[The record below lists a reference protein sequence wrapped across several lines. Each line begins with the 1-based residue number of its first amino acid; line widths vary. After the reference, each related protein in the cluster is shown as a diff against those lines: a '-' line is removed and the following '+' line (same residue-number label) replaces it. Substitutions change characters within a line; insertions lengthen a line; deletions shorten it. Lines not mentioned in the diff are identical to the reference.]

1 MTIDNPH
8 EYTPMMQ
15 QFLEVKRNYPREI
28 VLYRMGD
35 FYETFFDDAV
45 TAAKTLE
52 ITLTSRDGGGGKKV
66 DMAGIP
72 YHALDSYLPKLLEK
86 GHKVAICEQMEAP
99 RPGKL
104 VKREVIRVITPG
116 TLLEGTLLSE
126 KQNNYIG
133 AISRSKA
140 GYGLAYCDISTGQFS
155 VIQLSGSQAAEK
167 LAHELNTLDLAE
179 ILLPSATPWSEKLL
193 QDTEWAALVPE
204 NLVITWESELNFDPN
219 LAREHILQHFKIQS
233 LEGFGCHQ
241 LPLAIGAAGA
251 ILRYLGKTQ
260 MSTLDQITAIR
271 TCHLDDYLLLDKNT
285 CRNLEL
291 LQTYR
296 EQTLDGSLL
305 SILDRTCTAMGG
317 RLIREWMTHPL
328 LDPQQI
334 NARLDAVEELV
345 QADNL
350 RFDIQESLNRV
361 RDIERLAAK
370 VANQNA
376 NPRDLKGLAQS
387 LIALPPLL
395 QLLTHF
401 RSNLLQAQQYFNEEV
416 LALAHHLDQ
425 SIVDTP
431 PITAKEGGILTPGIS
446 AELDS
451 LRQLLQGDKSW
462 LLDLEKEERERT
474 GIKSLK
480 VKYSSTF
487 GYFIEVSHAN
497 RELVPADYHRKQT
510 TVNAERYIT
519 PSLKEKEAAI
529 LNAEENIKEI
539 EYSLF
544 SNLRNEVKAFVPTL
558 QALAMALARL
568 DIFTSLAEVAARNHY
583 CRPLLNQQQ
592 QLMIRSSRHPVIEK
606 KLPEGRFIPNHC
618 YLDNE
623 TQSLMI
629 LTGPNMSG
637 KSSYMRQIGLL
648 VIMAQMGSFVPA
660 AQADI
665 GICDR
670 IFTRVG
676 AVDDIATGQSTFMVE
691 MTETAHILH
700 HASSHS
706 LVLLDEIGRG
716 TSTFDGV
723 SIAWAVS
730 EYIAQAIKART
741 IFATHYHELNKLSD
755 FHNNVQNFQVAV
767 QETEDGI
774 TFLHQVVPGGA
785 DKSYGIEVARLAGLP
800 QIVLQRAKEVLLD
813 IERRSKIQSGLLK
826 KSKIDAAQSPESQIQ
841 LSLFDT

>member
-1 MTIDNPH
+1 MDTAH
-8 EYTPMMQ
+8 EFTPMMQ
-15 QFLEVKRNYPREI
+15 QFLEVKQKYAKEL

-35 FYETFFDDAV
+35 FYETFFEDAV
-45 TAAKTLE
+45 TASKILE
-52 ITLTSRDGGGGKKV
+52 ITLTSRDGGAGKKV
-66 DMAGIP
+66 EMAGIP

-86 GHKVAICEQMEAP
+86 GYKVAICEQMEPP

-116 TLLEGTLLSE
+116 TLLEGTLLNE

-133 AISRSKA
+133 AISHSKA
-140 GYGLAYCDISTGQFS
+140 GYGLAYCDISTGQFN
-155 VIQLSGSQAAEK
+155 VLQLSGSQAAEK
-167 LAHELNTLDLAE
+167 LVNELNALELAE
-179 ILLPSATPWSEKLL
+179 ILLPSATPWSEKLVEE
-193 QDTEWAALVPE
+193 TEWGKLIPE
-204 NLVITWESELNFDPN
+204 NAVTSWESELHFDPN
-219 LAREHILQHFKIQS
+219 LAREHLLRHFKLQS
-233 LEGFGCHQ
+233 LEGFGCHH

-251 ILRYLGKTQ
+251 VLRYLAKTQ
-260 MSTLDQITAIR
+260 MSALDQITTIQ
-271 TCHLDDYLLLDKNT
+271 TCHLDNHLLLDKTT

-317 RLIREWMTHPL
+317 RLIREWITHPL
-328 LDPQQI
+328 LDLTDI
-334 NARLDAVEELV
+334 NTRLDAVEELFRSE
-345 QADNL
+345 NI
-350 RFDIQESLNRV
+350 RFDIQENLNQV

-370 VANQNA
+370 VATQNA

-387 LIALPPLL
+387 LMALPALL
-395 QLLTHF
+395 DILQGFNSALLRIGAHF
-401 RSNLLQAQQYFNEEV
+401 NDEI

-425 SIVDTP
+425 RIVDAP
-431 PITAKEGGILTPGIS
+431 PISTKDGGIFKPGI
-446 AELDS
+446 AEDLDG

-487 GYFIEVSHAN
+487 GYFIEVSHSN
-497 RELVPADYHRKQT
+497 RDLVPADYHRKQT
-510 TVNAERYIT
+510 LVNAERYIT

-539 EYSLF
+539 EYNLF
-544 SNLRNEVKAFVPTL
+544 VELRNKTKVFVPAL
-558 QALAMALARL
+558 QQLAHALAQL
-568 DIFTSLAEVAARNHY
+568 DILTALAEVAVRYGYN
-583 CRPLLNQQQ
+583 RPQMATHQ
-592 QLMIRSSRHPVIEK
+592 QLMIRGGRHPVIEK
-606 KLPEGRFIPNHC
+606 KLPEGRFVPNHC
-618 YLDNE
+618 YLDNKN
-623 TQSLMI
+623 QSLMI

-637 KSSYMRQIGLL
+637 KSSYMRQVGLL
-648 VIMAQMGSFVPA
+648 VLMAQMGSFVPA
-660 AQADI
+660 TEAEI

-691 MTETAHILH
+691 MTETAHILN
-700 HASSHS
+700 HASDQS
-706 LVLLDEIGRG
+706 LILLDEIGRG

-741 IFATHYHELNKLSD
+741 IFATHYHELNKLAD
-755 FHNNVQNFQVAV
+755 FQSNVQNFQVAV
-767 QETEDGI
+767 QENEDGI
-774 TFLHQVVPGGA
+774 TFLHQVVSGGA

-800 QIVLQRAKEVLLD
+800 SVVLQRAKDVLGD

-826 KSKIDAAQSPESQIQ
+826 KAKADQAQTPEAQVQ
-841 LSLFDT
+841 LSLFGDGF